1 MRTRDGVGEWVLAPA
16 CAGEVRKTR
25 YQATARQ
32 PGLNSHLNA
41 SEVALTAITLDGRLL
56 TRAPASLPASSPGRT
71 YTSTTTTSPTRERG
85 RDTPPLQILKPMLK
99 RIERERESAPLLSIP
114 TKCRD
119 GGRERERR
127 CLFSQK
133 WPSFHIEI
141 FLSSRPSNLILR
153 SIDRRAVS
161 PYSWLSR
168 RQRSCYFHRAYR
180 TLLLN

>member
-99 RIERERESAPLLSIP
+99 RIERAPLLSIP

-119 GGRERERR
+119 GGRERETLP
-127 CLFSQK
+127 LFAK
-133 WPSFHIEI
+133 MAI
-141 FLSSRPSNLILR
+141 FSYRNFPLLSAVESDLT
-153 SIDRRAVS
+153 IDRSTSGV
-161 PYSWLSR
+161 PV
-168 RQRSCYFHRAYR
+168 
-180 TLLLN
+180 